1 MCMFFVWMLVCYVDV
16 LCVDSGWLNEY
27 FVRGYWIDMQ
37 LFLDD
42 TRWMRLFFV
51 DIDGYMT
58 SSCTAQSGLGLIRWL
73 FEHDIG

>member
-16 LCVDSGWLNEY
+16 LCVDSGWLY
-27 FVRGYWIDMQ
+27 QYIVCRYWMDMQ

-51 DIDGYMT
+51 DIG
-58 SSCTAQSGLGLIRWL
+58 WL
-73 FEHDIG
+73 HNIILHCSIWTWID